1 MPKSLP
7 GKLALAM
14 LCIGLLQVVVF
25 VGMVY
30 NNKGLGAIVN
40 FLRFAPFTAFF
51 GIVFGVVGCMREKKG
66 DRMIPVSSILM
77 AGLLLIVCL
86 YFFFVW
92 SFGG

>member
-14 LCIGLLQVVVF
+14 LSIGLLQLVVF

-30 NNKGLGAIVN
+30 DNKSLGAIVN
-40 FLRFAPFTAFF
+40 FLRFAPFTALF
-51 GIVFGVVGCMREKKG
+51 GLVFGVVGCMKERKG
-66 DRMIPVSSILM
+66 DRVIPVISIIM
-77 AGLLLIVCL
+77 SGLFLALCI
-86 YFFFVW
+86 YFFFIW